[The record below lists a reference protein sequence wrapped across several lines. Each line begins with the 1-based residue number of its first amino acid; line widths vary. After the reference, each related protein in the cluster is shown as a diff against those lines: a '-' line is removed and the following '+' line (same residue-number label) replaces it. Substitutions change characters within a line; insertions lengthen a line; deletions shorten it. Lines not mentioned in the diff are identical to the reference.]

1 MRQTTVR
8 LEARL
13 SRIAGNLVGPDREAP
28 DVPARGQ
35 GAPTVPRP
43 VSSPRRAEL
52 VAAAAQLFSARGYH
66 GTSMQHLGRALG
78 LQRGSL
84 YAHIGS
90 KEELLFDVVDQGAER
105 FLAMARLA
113 ASSKGPAA
121 SRLRALLVGHV
132 STAAQHLDAA
142 TVFLNEWRYLS
153 PGPRAR
159 IQAKRDLYEAVVRA
173 IIADGVAS
181 GEFAPGVD
189 AAMAGRL
196 VLSAGNWVYT
206 WYRPDGA
213 LSADAIGEQ
222 LSDLILD
229 GLVKEGPP

>member
-1 MRQTTVR
+1 M
-8 LEARL
+8 
-13 SRIAGNLVGPDREAP
+13 SHIAENLAGPDRDAP
-28 DVPARGQ
+28 QDALRKGR
-35 GAPTVPRP
+35 GAPGPGP
-43 VSSPRRAEL
+43 VSSRRRAEL
-52 VAAAAQLFSARGYH
+52 VDAAARLFSANGYH
-66 GTSMQHLGRALG
+66 GTSMQLLGRALG

-105 FLAMARLA
+105 FLAMARRT
-113 ASSKGPAA
+113 ASSGGPATG
-121 SRLRALLVGHV
+121 RLRSLLVGHV
-132 STAAQHLDAA
+132 CTAAQHMDAA

-159 IQAKRDLYEAVVRA
+159 IQAKRDLYEAVVRG

-213 LSADAIGEQ
+213 LSPAAIGEE

>member
-1 MRQTTVR
+1 MARTVDDLHAPGR
-8 LEARL
+8 VDPEGDAPGFPGAAQGP
-13 SRIAGNLVGPDREAP
+13 AGGPLQDH
-28 DVPARGQ
+28 
-35 GAPTVPRP
+35 T
-43 VSSPRRAEL
+43 PRRAEL
-52 VAAAAQLFSARGYH
+52 VAAAARLFSAKGYH
-66 GTSMQHLGRALG
+66 GTSMQDLGGALG

-105 FLAMARLA
+105 FLEMARRASTSGGSA
-113 ASSKGPAA
+113 AMK
-121 SRLRALLVGHV
+121 LRTLLVGHV
-132 STAAQHLDAA
+132 STAAQHMDAS

-173 IIADGVAS
+173 AIDEGVAS
-181 GEFAPGVD
+181 GEFSPSID

-196 VLSAGNWVYT
+196 VLSAGNWIYT
-206 WYRPDGA
+206 WYRPDGL
-213 LSADAIGEQ
+213 LSPAAIGEQ
-222 LSDLILD
+222 LSDLILN